1 VTPRSTG
8 VTELATDVLVVGGGL
23 AALRAAWSA
32 RQAGARVLVVVK
44 RKLGQSGSSANT
56 SGGFAAAWT
65 DLDPADDP
73 RQHYA
78 DTILGGGLVNERAL
92 ARALAEEA
100 PARLRELIEVG
111 AQFQRRNG
119 AYYLS
124 PSGDHRR
131 PRVLV
136 PEHIRGTDLTLP
148 LRAAVLAT
156 GVDVLENVL
165 VVELLVDDGR
175 VVGALGLRRDR
186 AELVLVRAGATVL
199 AAGGA
204 GRLFSVTSNPVD
216 VTGGGYALA
225 LQAGAVLRDME
236 FIQFYPWRCIR
247 PFGSSRVPVQP
258 STFVSG
264 ARLYNGAG
272 ERFMEAYDPVRKEA
286 STRDVSARGIFD
298 QIRFGKAVDG
308 GVVLDVSAV
317 PDDVFRH
324 ENKKVVERLDPHGI
338 DYRTIQLIIAPE
350 AHFVMGGVLIDEWG
364 AASRPGLY
372 ACGETAGGVHGGN
385 RLNSNAVPETQ
396 VFGHR
401 AGQAAA
407 RYAGAAAPGRL
418 DDGSVA
424 RWARRLGAI
433 RDERSDVS
441 VGLKAS
447 LTAFRDAMWL
457 GLGIVRTEAGLHK
470 AAAHAA
476 AIAADVAE
484 MPLETLGELVAATE
498 LDHLAAAATASTAS
512 ALLRTES
519 RAAHY
524 RDDHPETDPD
534 WVATVVYAS
543 GRAERRALTVDPA
556 EAGRLAPPPVRAPG
570 ADEFVE

>member
-1 VTPRSTG
+1 MTVRSTAA
-8 VTELATDVLVVGGGL
+8 TTLATDVLVVGGGL

-56 SGGFAAAWT
+56 SGGFAAASP
-65 DLDPADDP
+65 DLDPADDAW
-73 RQHYA
+73 QHYA
-78 DTILGGGLVNERAL
+78 DTVVGGGFVNERPL

-111 AQFQRRNG
+111 ARFQRRG
-119 AYYLS
+119 GSYYLS
-124 PSGDHRR
+124 PSGDHRH

-148 LRAAVLAT
+148 LRAAVLAA

-165 VVELLVDDGR
+165 VVELLVDEGR

-186 AELVLVRAGATVL
+186 AELVLIHARATIL

-225 LQAGAVLRDME
+225 LGAGATLRDME

-264 ARLYNGAG
+264 ARLYNAAG

-286 STRDVSARGIFD
+286 ATRDVSARGIFD

-317 PDDVFRH
+317 PDEVFRR
-324 ENKKVVERLDPHGI
+324 ENSKVVERLDPHGI
-338 DYRTIQLIIAPE
+338 DYRAIPLILAPE

-364 AASRPGLY
+364 GADRPGLY

-407 RYAGAAAPGRL
+407 RHAGAAVPGAVDDRALARWTGRL
-418 DDGSVA
+418 A
-424 RWARRLGAI
+424 AI
-433 RDERSDVS
+433 RDEGSEVS
-441 VGLKAS
+441 PELKAT

-457 GLGIVRTEAGLHK
+457 GLGIVRTEAGLGK
-470 AAAHAA
+470 AVAHAEA
-476 AIAADVAE
+476 TEAHMAGLRPA
-484 MPLETLGELVAATE
+484 TLGELVAATE
-498 LDHLAAAATASTAS
+498 LGHLAVAARASAAS
-512 ALLRTES
+512 ALFRTES

-524 RDDHPETDPD
+524 REDHPDTDPA
-534 WVATVVYAS
+534 WVATVAYADDRAWRRPLAVDRDEAARL
-543 GRAERRALTVDPA
+543 GRP
-556 EAGRLAPPPVRAPG
+556 AGRPPG

>member
-1 VTPRSTG
+1 MAA
-8 VTELATDVLVVGGGL
+8 TELATDVLVVGGGL

-32 RQAGARVLVVVK
+32 RLAGARVLVAVK

-56 SGGFAAAWT
+56 SGGFAAASP
-65 DLDPADDP
+65 DLDPADDA

-78 DTILGGGLVNERAL
+78 DTVVGGGFVNERAL
-92 ARALAEEA
+92 ARALADEA
-100 PARLRELIEVG
+100 PARLHELIDAG
-111 AQFQRRNG
+111 ARFQRRNG
-119 AYYLS
+119 GYYLS
-124 PSGDHRR
+124 PSGDHRH

-136 PEHIRGTDLTLP
+136 PEHFRGTDLTLP

-156 GVDVLENVL
+156 GVDALENVV

-175 VVGALGLRRDR
+175 VVGALGIRRDR
-186 AELVLVRAGATVL
+186 AELVLIRAGATVL

-225 LQAGAVLRDME
+225 LHAGAILRDME
-236 FIQFYPWRCIR
+236 FIQFYPWRLIR
-247 PFGSSRVPVQP
+247 PFGSSRVPIQP

-264 ARLYNGAG
+264 ARLYNAAG

-298 QIRFGKAVDG
+298 QIRFGKGVDG

-324 ENKKVVERLDPHGI
+324 ENRKVVERLDPHGI
-338 DYRTIQLIIAPE
+338 DYRSIPLILAPE

-364 AASRPGLY
+364 GASRPGLF

-407 RYAGAAAPGRL
+407 RYAATASPGAVADEA
-418 DDGSVA
+418 VA
-424 RWARRLGAI
+424 RWTRRLGAI
-433 RDERSDVS
+433 RDEGSTVS
-441 VGLKAS
+441 PEMKAA

-457 GLGIVRTEAGLHK
+457 GLGIVRTEAGLGK
-470 AAAHAA
+470 AAAQAEATEAHAGA
-476 AIAADVAE
+476 TQ
-484 MPLETLGELVAATE
+484 PETLGELVAATE
-498 LDHLAAAATASTAS
+498 LGHLAAAATACAAS
-512 ALLRTES
+512 ALFRTES

-524 RDDHPETDPD
+524 REDHPRTDPA
-534 WVATVVYAS
+534 WVATVAYS
-543 GRAERRALTVDPA
+543 GGRAWRRPLAVQADEDAQLAGPA
-556 EAGRLAPPPVRAPG
+556 AHKAR